1 MTSSTATQQYTIT
14 TQATKNHPAPQADKR
29 HQAPQAGGW
38 HPLPMAGYYGK

>member
-29 HQAPQAGGW
+29 HPAPQAGGR